1 MSIFKKKAI
10 TKTKSQMQRHLKVND
25 LIFLGMGAMV
35 GTGIFTVTGIGAAN
49 FAGPALIVSIIISAI
64 AVGLSALFFAEF
76 ASRVP
81 SSGGAYGYI
90 YATLGEFPAWLVGWF
105 IIMEF
110 LTAVSSVASGWGGYF
125 KGLLSNYGIQIPNAL
140 NGTLDISKGHY
151 IDLLPVLVMILVSGI
166 VFINSHKALKFNNIL
181 VVLKFSA
188 LILFIGIGLF
198 FIDFSNYNTF
208 SPFGFGQIYGGKTG
222 IMAGASLMFFAFLGF
237 ESISMAVDE
246 VVEPQ
251 KTIPKGIGYAL
262 TIVTILYIL
271 VTFVLTGM
279 VNYTKLNV
287 SDAVAFALRNVGLSW
302 AANYV
307 SIVAILTLI
316 TVCISMTYALA
327 RTVYSIS
334 KDGLL
339 PKQFSKISGKN
350 KLPQNATLVSCIAA
364 VICTGI
370 FPLSSLA
377 EFLNICTLAYLIILA
392 VGIIRLRKI
401 EGNPKVNEFKTP
413 FVPILPILS
422 IIVCL
427 SLMSQYKTG
436 TWLSFIITTMIA
448 IVIYFIYGRKNSELE
463 KIK

>member
-1 MSIFKKKAI
+1 MTIFKKKSFS
-10 TKTKSQMQRHLKVND
+10 KSKSQMTRHLKVND
-25 LIFLGMGAMV
+25 LVFLGMGAMV

-49 FAGPALIVSIIISAI
+49 FAGPALIISIIISAI

-90 YATLGEFPAWLVGWF
+90 YATLGEFPAWIVGWL

-125 KGLLSNYGIQIPNAL
+125 KGLLSNYGVRIPEAL
-140 NGTLDISKGHY
+140 NGTFDLSKGHF
-151 IDLLPVLVMILVSGI
+151 IDLLPVLVMLFVSWI
-166 VFINSHKALKFNNIL
+166 VFVNSHKALKFNSIL
-181 VVLKFSA
+181 VILKFSA
-188 LILFIGIGLF
+188 LFLFIVLGLF
-198 FIDFSNYNTF
+198 RLDMSNFDNF
-208 SPFGFGQIYGGKTG
+208 SPFGFGQLYGGKTG

-246 VVEPQ
+246 VIEPQ
-251 KTIPKGIGYAL
+251 KNIPKGIAYAL
-262 TIVTILYIL
+262 SIVTILYIL

-287 SDAVAFALRNVGLSW
+287 SDAVAFALRSSGLSW

-307 SIVAILTLI
+307 SLVAILTLI

-334 KDGLL
+334 KDGLI
-339 PKQFSKISGKN
+339 PKQFSKITGAH
-350 KLPQNATLVSCIAA
+350 KLPQNATMISCLAA
-364 VICTGI
+364 IICTGI
-370 FPLSSLA
+370 FPLSSLT

-392 VGIIRLRKI
+392 VGIIKLRKD
-401 EGNPKVNEFKTP
+401 EGEPKQNEFRTP
-413 FVPILPILS
+413 LVPFLPIVS

-427 SLMSQYKTG
+427 SLMSQYDTI
-436 TWLSFIITTMIA
+436 TWISFIITILIA
-448 IVIYFIYGRKNSELE
+448 VIIYFSYGKSNSELSN
-463 KIK
+463 